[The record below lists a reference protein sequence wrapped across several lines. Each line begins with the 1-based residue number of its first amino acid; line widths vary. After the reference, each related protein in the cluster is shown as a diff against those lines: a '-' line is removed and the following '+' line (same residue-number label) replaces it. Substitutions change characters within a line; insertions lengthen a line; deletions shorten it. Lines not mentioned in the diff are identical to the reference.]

1 MLHHSQNWRSEEC
14 ANSPWWSMVTSGG
27 WLCILSLTLA
37 EYFEHLRI
45 STAVHSVQQEFWKAN
60 ETQCE
65 FNKYAHFD
73 AYANSF
79 QQNVL
84 LKDLLRV
91 LKKRLPS
98 FPEVLL
104 VQRLL
109 SYFLNYLQL
118 NSEWGWSNKNV
129 KFCHTYLTAW

>member
-1 MLHHSQNWRSEEC
+1 MLHHTQ
-14 ANSPWWSMVTSGG
+14 NSPWWSMVTRGG
-27 WLCILSLTLA
+27 WLCVLSLTLA
-37 EYFEHLRI
+37 EYVEHLRI

-60 ETQCE
+60 ETPFE
-65 FNKYAHFD
+65 FNKYAHVD

-91 LKKRLPS
+91 KKKKRLPS

-118 NSEWGWSNKNV
+118 NSE
-129 KFCHTYLTAW
+129 